1 MSAPIP
7 LQCRIIDD
15 YQNVALSFADWS
27 ALAPQVE
34 CRALTRRID
43 DEAQLAAELA
53 EADIIVIMRER
64 TPFTATLFARLPR
77 LKLLV
82 TSGMRNAAVDLA
94 AAKAHGVTVCGTDSG
109 SAAPVELAWALI
121 LGLARHLISENLA
134 LRRNGPWQSTVGIGL
149 SGKRLGLLGL
159 GKTGRRMARI
169 ALAFGMEV
177 SAWSRNLTAEDA
189 ASVGVTLAASKE
201 ALLSDSDIV
210 SIHLVL
216 SERTRGLLGAA
227 ELARMKPSAL
237 LINTSRAA
245 IVDQSALLHAL
256 RAGNIAGA
264 GLDVFDSE
272 PLPADHP
279 LRTLPNVLATP
290 HLGYVADDNYRIYF
304 TQAVEDIQAFLA
316 GTPLRALE

>member
-1 MSAPIP
+1 MP

-43 DEAQLAAELA
+43 DEDQLAAELA

-64 TPFTATLFARLPR
+64 TPFTAALFARLPR

-316 GTPLRALE
+316 GTPLRVLGA

>member
-64 TPFTATLFARLPR
+64 TPFTAALFARLPR